1 MAKLPRRKGSPGT
14 SIADIARRAGVSE
27 STVSRALNNNPA
39 ININTREKIHAIA
52 RELNYK
58 VNTGARN
65 LRLQRSHTIAL
76 IINAEKVDGQTF
88 SDPFMMDM
96 IGAIADELNEHQYSL
111 LFSSSAI
118 KPQDWYSHLLNSQ
131 RADGVIVI
139 GQGRDDGPLRKLQ
152 QEGDAVVV
160 WGARVDDANYCIVGS
175 DNYLGGQLATRH
187 LIQRGC
193 LRMLFLGDVE
203 HPEIECR
210 FRGYF
215 DALAERG
222 LSSQEHHVQAAFSI
236 ESGYQHVL
244 ELLTDGLDFDGIFAA
259 SDNIAMGAI
268 NALRE
273 KGLSVPGDVAV
284 VGFDDIPIAP
294 YFNPPL
300 TTVRQNVHL
309 GGKTLVQKVMALVKG
324 QSVTSEMLKTELV
337 VRASS

>member
-1 MAKLPRRKGSPGT
+1 MAKLSKKGFSGS
-14 SIADIARRAGVSE
+14 SIADIARRAGVSD

-39 ININTREKIHAIA
+39 INVKTREKIQSIA

-96 IGAIADELNEHQYSL
+96 ISAIADELNEHQYSL

-118 KPQDWYSHLLNSQ
+118 KPQDWHSHLLGSQ

-139 GQGRDDGPLRKLQ
+139 GQGRSDRPVRKLQ
-152 QEGDAVVV
+152 QEGDAVVT
-160 WGARVDDANYCIVGS
+160 WGARVADANYCIVGS

-187 LIQRGC
+187 LIERGC
-193 LRMLFLGDVE
+193 RRMLFLGDVE

-215 DALAERG
+215 DALAEQG

-236 ESGYQHVL
+236 ESGYQHVM
-244 ELLTDGLDFDGIFAA
+244 ELLVGGLDFDGIFAA
-259 SDNIAMGAI
+259 SDNMAMGAI
-268 NALRE
+268 NALKER
-273 KGLSVPGDVAV
+273 GLRVPEDVAV

-324 QSVTSEMLKTELV
+324 QPVTSEMLRTELV
-337 VRASS
+337 VRSSS

>member
-1 MAKLPRRKGSPGT
+1 MSRRKPQEPV

-39 ININTREKIHAIA
+39 VNIKTREKVQALA
-52 RELNYK
+52 REMNYK

-76 IINAEKVDGQTF
+76 VINAESVDGQTF

-111 LFSSSAI
+111 LFSSNAVS
-118 KPQDWYSHLLNSQ
+118 PEDWHAHLLGSR
-131 RADGVIVI
+131 RADGIIVI
-139 GQGRDDGPLRKLQ
+139 GQGRDDAPLRQLQ
-152 QEGDAVVV
+152 KEGDAIVV
-160 WGARVDDANYCIVGS
+160 WGAREPEANYCIVGS
-175 DNYLGGQLATRH
+175 DNYMGGQLASRH
-187 LIQRGC
+187 LIGRGC
-193 LRMLFLGDVE
+193 RRMLFLGDVA
-203 HPEIECR
+203 HPEIQGR
-210 FRGYF
+210 FQGYF
-215 DALAERG
+215 DALTEAG

-236 ESGYQHVL
+236 ESGYQHVVDLL
-244 ELLTDGLDFDGIFAA
+244 EEGLDFDGIFAA

-268 NALRE
+268 KALQE
-273 KGLSVPGDVAV
+273 KGIRVPDDVAV

-300 TTVRQNVHL
+300 TTVRQDIHR
-309 GGKTLVQKVMALVKG
+309 GGKLLVQKVMALVKG
-324 QSVTSEMLKTELV
+324 QPVTSEVLKTELV